1 MSNNK
6 QDSGVRYIGKRH
18 PDWPIDEKKF
28 FSEQQNKLANKIV
41 DTNYN
46 KNKHKTPFTQ
56 VAENAVKH
64 LGFTYDA
71 ASRTYTNDDGQTVS
85 ENEAREINKGLNK
98 NFQDQK
104 QDDYLALLK
113 RNNIQESK
121 IKHPGYPRPAP
132 KTKLA
137 NMPIINR
144 NINNSKN
151 IAAKTNPTIER
162 YKQFKEEKKFNEDFE
177 KEYGDKAIEKY
188 VRSKVYEN
196 KKAGKADYED
206 LPSHYLIVGEHAK
219 DKAKERLDL
228 YKKNPVQLPLPYIE
242 MPVVSKAPSLPDFKT
257 FIKSVA
263 PVRDPD
269 LDAGIA
275 GLEEIKEFKKTAD
288 LADQKFPKKARG
300 IGPFLTGEDD

>member
-1 MSNNK
+1 MK
-6 QDSGVRYIGKRH
+6 
-18 PDWPIDEKKF
+18 
-28 FSEQQNKLANKIV
+28 EQIIKHKANKIV
-41 DTNYN
+41 DTNYS

-85 ENEAREINKGLNK
+85 ENEAREINKSLND
-98 NFQDQK
+98 NFKGHK
-104 QDDYLALLK
+104 QDDYLNKLK
-113 RNNIQESK
+113 RFGIEESQV
-121 IKHPGYPRPAP
+121 KHPSYPRAAP

-144 NINNSKN
+144 NINNLKTTPT
-151 IAAKTNPTIER
+151 KTNPTIER

-206 LPSHYLIVGEHAK
+206 LPSHYLIVGEAAK
-219 DKAKERLDL
+219 DRAKKQLDAIKTT
-228 YKKNPVQLPLPYIE
+228 KKFIVEPDYLSQTETIQN
-242 MPVVSKAPSLPDFKT
+242 SKPDIKMPSLDEWMRTRAPIEQEPPGITGLNKVKGFKR
-257 FIKSVA
+257 SA
-263 PVRDPD
+263 Y
-269 LDAGIA
+269 
-275 GLEEIKEFKKTAD
+275 
-288 LADQKFPKKARG
+288 LADQKFPKVAKG
-300 IGPFLTGEDD
+300 IGPFISGEDDK

>member
-1 MSNNK
+1 MSK
-6 QDSGVRYIGKRH
+6 IIQT
-18 PDWPIDEKKF
+18 E
-28 FSEQQNKLANKIV
+28 KLANKIV

-206 LPSHYLIVGEHAK
+206 LPSHYLIVGETAK
-219 DKAKERLDL
+219 DRAKKQLEAIKSTKKIIVEPDYISQTETIQNREPDINMPSLDEWMR
-228 YKKNPVQLPLPYIE
+228 V
-242 MPVVSKAPSLPDFKT
+242 KAPIAQEPPGITGLNHVRRFKN
-257 FIKSVA
+257 
-263 PVRDPD
+263 
-269 LDAGIA
+269 
-275 GLEEIKEFKKTAD
+275 TAD

-300 IGPFLTGEDD
+300 IGPFISGEDD